1 MEISLKRNYGF
12 YLIFKAEN
20 VSVEEDVE
28 ERIYSRT
35 EDGKI
40 DFSKPTERDIND
52 DVLNQITNLLS
63 ELIYYR
69 KREFDSSSLIE
80 GLFEQLPA
88 ESVSK
93 LLVKFNKDYE
103 II

>member
-28 ERIYSRT
+28 ERIYAKT

-40 DFSKPTERDIND
+40 DFSKPPKRDVND

-63 ELIYYR
+63 DLIYYR
-69 KREFDSSSLIE
+69 EREFDSSSLIE
-80 GLFEQLPA
+80 GLFDKLPSELA
-88 ESVSK
+88 NK
-93 LLVKFNKDYE
+93 LLIKLKDYK